1 MPVSCSL
8 CPRGFGD
15 RSVQATTAL
24 LQELSGPVRGKR
36 DGESDAVG
44 DLAKFQMPGTKIEI
58 TRATNVEY
66 SGS

>member
-15 RSVQATTAL
+15 RSVQATAL
-24 LQELSGPVRGKR
+24 LQELAGPVRGKR

-44 DLAKFQMPGTKIEI
+44 DLAKFQMPGTKIDI
-58 TRATNVEY
+58 TQATNVAY